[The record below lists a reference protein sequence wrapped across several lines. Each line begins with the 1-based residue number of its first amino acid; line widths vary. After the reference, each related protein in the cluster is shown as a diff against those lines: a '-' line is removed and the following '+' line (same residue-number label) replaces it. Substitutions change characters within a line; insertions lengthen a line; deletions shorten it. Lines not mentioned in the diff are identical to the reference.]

1 MNIPIFNRNQG
12 NTAAAKAELARAQ
25 QEVTRVQ
32 FWLRQNA
39 QPLLATYLAGT
50 GGSGALQERND
61 PEGRAR
67 LRALS
72 QQVPAV
78 ASAYPQVIISQRT
91 LFQLRLGYIQTLE
104 NLWKSAIAL
113 QNFTLSGGLDAP
125 AAGISSTTINL
136 PNSSGS
142 GVD

>member
-1 MNIPIFNRNQG
+1 M
-12 NTAAAKAELARAQ
+12 
-25 QEVTRVQ
+25 
-32 FWLRQNA
+32 
-39 QPLLATYLAGT
+39 
-50 GGSGALQERND
+50 
-61 PEGRAR
+61 
-67 LRALS
+67 
-72 QQVPAV
+72 

>member
-1 MNIPIFNRNQG
+1 
-12 NTAAAKAELARAQ
+12 
-25 QEVTRVQ
+25 
-32 FWLRQNA
+32 
-39 QPLLATYLAGT
+39 
-50 GGSGALQERND
+50 
-61 PEGRAR
+61 
-67 LRALS
+67 
-72 QQVPAV
+72 
-78 ASAYPQVIISQRT
+78 